1 MQSVAVFTFTIT
13 KHLSIILELEILSYL
28 SLEIIDI
35 DSNGIKKRCYQFYK
49 QKGFKNEC
57 LLIGRFKVFLN
68 KHDV

>member
-57 LLIGRFKVFLN
+57 
-68 KHDV
+68 